1 MNDGN
6 GIQSMLIFNLID
18 VVLGAVTIETI
29 SPPELSGRRHPKR
42 SLKRAIKDILSA
54 VGRQRIAC

>member
-18 VVLGAVTIETI
+18 VVLGALTIEATT
-29 SPPELSGRRHPKR
+29 PP
-42 SLKRAIKDILSA
+42 
-54 VGRQRIAC
+54 